1 MTLRETLPEI
11 YYKATLVY
19 YDGVQVFEGRDFSD
33 RIYVGAMIDT
43 VGDADRYL
51 VVNVARESLS
61 HFKAGAKDL
70 RTLLVEGAERRWYT
84 ACVRDDFT
92 QPVILEPQEAQ
103 VTDSDFLPEPG
114 FYLPPVPYPSPAK
127 SGI

>member
-1 MTLRETLPEI
+1 MSEI
-11 YYKATLVY
+11 YYIDTLVY
-19 YDGVQVFEGRDFSD
+19 YDGVQVFEGRDCGD
-33 RIYVGAMIDT
+33 HAYVGAMIDT

-70 RTLLVEGAERRWYT
+70 RTLLLEGTGRRWYT
-84 ACVRDDFT
+84 ACVRDDFA
-92 QPVILEPQEAQ
+92 QPIALEPQEAQ
-103 VTDSDFLPEPG
+103 VTDCDFLPEPG
-114 FYLPPVPYPSPAK
+114 FYLPTVPYPSPAK